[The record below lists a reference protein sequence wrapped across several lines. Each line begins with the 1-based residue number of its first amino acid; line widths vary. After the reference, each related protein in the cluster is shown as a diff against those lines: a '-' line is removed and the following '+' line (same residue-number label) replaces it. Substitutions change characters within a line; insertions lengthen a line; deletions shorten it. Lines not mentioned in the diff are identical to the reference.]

1 VSINHYDTT
10 ETPALTHG
18 TGVAFRRNT
27 GEETMEIKVG
37 IRIKCARLR
46 AQITQQQLAKQVGCS
61 RNHISSI
68 ETGKCQP
75 SLDLWLKL
83 QRVLKL

>member
-1 VSINHYDTT
+1 
-10 ETPALTHG
+10 
-18 TGVAFRRNT
+18 
-27 GEETMEIKVG
+27 MEIEVG
-37 IRIKCARLR
+37 IQIKRARNQ
-46 AQITQQQLAKQVGCS
+46 AQITQQQLANQVGCS

>member
-1 VSINHYDTT
+1 M
-10 ETPALTHG
+10 A
-18 TGVAFRRNT
+18 GVAFCCNT
-27 GEETMEIKVG
+27 GEETMEIEVG
-37 IRIKCARLR
+37 IQIKRARLR
-46 AQITQQQLAKQVGCS
+46 SQLTQQQLAKQVGCS

-83 QRVLKL
+83 QRALKL

>member
-1 VSINHYDTT
+1 
-10 ETPALTHG
+10 
-18 TGVAFRRNT
+18 
-27 GEETMEIKVG
+27 MEIEVG
-37 IRIKCARLR
+37 IQIKRARNR

-75 SLDLWLKL
+75 SLDLWLKI
-83 QRVLKL
+83 QQILKL

>member
-1 VSINHYDTT
+1 VNINHFDTT
-10 ETPALTHG
+10 VTPVLTHG
-18 TGVAFRRNT
+18 RRRLSQNI
-27 GEETMEIKVG
+27 GEDPMEIEVG
-37 IRIKCARLR
+37 IQIKCARLR

-68 ETGKCQP
+68 ESGKCQP